1 MSNPTKQ
8 LIAEVISIGDEM
20 TSGARLD
27 TNGQWLSRRLGE
39 MGIHVAFHSTVG
51 DTLSHNVDV
60 FRIASER
67 ADLVIATGGLGPTRD
82 DLTRE
87 ALAELSQRPLE
98 LRQDALD
105 HILELFTKRHREMP
119 NRNRVQAMFPVGS
132 EQIFNPEGSAPGIDI
147 VIDRTDQSPSRIF
160 ALPGVPAEMK
170 RMFDD
175 TVAPRILEQGQS
187 GTIIEHLVMKFFGTG
202 ESDME
207 QRLGEMI
214 ARDREPRVGI
224 TVSKATISLRITA
237 TATSKAECDHQ
248 IAETRRE
255 ILDRVSE
262 FYFGDGELYEQQ
274 HAIVE
279 SLSASGQSLMI
290 IELGKSAP
298 LGDWFAAIDQADRY
312 LGGISVFD
320 RAQLT
325 RFVSCRNQNPTTTFS
340 ENQQNRES
348 SLDPIDSDGSFNEL
362 LQRFQQLYATDW
374 LLVVDSYPTLTQTS
388 PGPLPAQ
395 EVRFYV
401 LDPSGKIH
409 LDQQSMG
416 GHPDVIQPRV
426 AKAAMR
432 FLRQQLA
439 TVIYQVV

>member
-8 LIAEVISIGDEM
+8 LVAEVISIGDEM

-60 FRIASER
+60 FRIAANR

-87 ALAELSQRPLE
+87 ALAELAQQPLE

-105 HILELFTKRHREMP
+105 HILELFTKRNREMP
-119 NRNRVQAMFPVGS
+119 ERNQVQAMFPVGS

-147 VIDRTDQSPSRIF
+147 VIHRTNDSHSRIF

-175 TVAPRILEQGQS
+175 TVAPRILEQGHG
-187 GTIIEHLVMKFFGTG
+187 GTIIQHLVMKFFGTG

-214 ARDREPRVGI
+214 SRDRQPRVGI

-237 TATSKAECDHQ
+237 TSTAKAECDRQ
-248 IAETRRE
+248 IAQTRQE

-262 FYFGDGELYEQQ
+262 FYFGEGEHYDQQ

-279 SLSASGQSLMI
+279 SLAARGDSLMI
-290 IELGKSAP
+290 IELGMAAP
-298 LGDWFAAIDQADRY
+298 LGDWFAAIDQADCY
-312 LGGISVFD
+312 HGGISLANRDQLSRFITSEKREAQEHHDNNATTPLPDEVFGE
-320 RAQLT
+320 RLH
-325 RFVSCRNQNPTTTFS
+325 RFRKQHS
-340 ENQQNRES
+340 
-348 SLDPIDSDGSFNEL
+348 
-362 LQRFQQLYATDW
+362 TDW
-374 LLVVDSYPTLTQTS
+374 LLVVDSYQSLTQTS

-395 EVRFYV
+395 DVHFYV
-401 LDPSGKIH
+401 LDPSGALH
-409 LDQQSMG
+409 VDHQSMG

-432 FLRQQLA
+432 FLRQRISDLNK
-439 TVIYQVV
+439 

>member
-1 MSNPTKQ
+1 MSNPIKQ
-8 LIAEVISIGDEM
+8 LVAEVISIGDEM

-60 FRIASER
+60 FRIAANR

-87 ALAELSQRPLE
+87 ALAELAQQPLQ

-105 HILELFTKRHREMP
+105 HILELFTKRNREMP
-119 NRNRVQAMFPVGS
+119 ERNQVQAMFPVGS

-147 VIDRTDQSPSRIF
+147 VIDRTNDSQSRIF

-175 TVAPRILEQGQS
+175 TVAPRILEQGHS
-187 GTIIEHLVMKFFGTG
+187 GTIIQHLVMKFFGTG

-214 ARDREPRVGI
+214 SRNRQPRVGI

-248 IAETRRE
+248 IAQTRQE

-262 FYFGDGELYEQQ
+262 FYFGEGETYEQQ

-279 SLSASGQSLMI
+279 SLNARGDSLMI
-290 IELGKSAP
+290 IELGMSAP
-298 LGDWFAAIDQADRY
+298 LGDWFAAIDQADCY
-312 LGGISVFD
+312 HGGISLANRD
-320 RAQLT
+320 QLL
-325 RFVSCRNQNPTTTFS
+325 RFITS
-340 ENQQNRES
+340 EKRES
-348 SLDPIDSDGSFNEL
+348 DEHHDKTADTPIPDKVFGERL
-362 LQRFQQLYATDW
+362 HRFREQHATDW
-374 LLVVDSYPTLTQTS
+374 LLVVDSYPSLTQTT

-395 EVRFYV
+395 DVHFYV
-401 LDPSGKIH
+401 LGPTGALHVDH
-409 LDQQSMG
+409 QSMG

-432 FLRQQLA
+432 FLRQRISDLNE
-439 TVIYQVV
+439 